1 MMRSWAG
8 IWQLSS
14 DPLALSEVVRV
25 IGRRVPVTMRMCSL
39 SIFERLIEH
48 VDVDLE
54 KRDDVRPDL
63 MHSYVV
69 LHSFTSLTTN

>member
-69 LHSFTSLTTN
+69 FEDDPTHSK